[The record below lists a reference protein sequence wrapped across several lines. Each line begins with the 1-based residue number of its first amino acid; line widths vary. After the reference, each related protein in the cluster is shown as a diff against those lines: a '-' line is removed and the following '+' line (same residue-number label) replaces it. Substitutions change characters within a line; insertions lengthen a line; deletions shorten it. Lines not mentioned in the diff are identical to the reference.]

1 MRKFISK
8 RSLASLAAAGVV
20 LVMSQGAVHAG
31 VKIGFLSDMT
41 GASGVHNGE
50 SSLPVIQMAIED
62 AGGTIL
68 GEPVEVL
75 SADHL
80 NKPDVGLG
88 IAREWVD
95 QKGVNLILD
104 VNNSAAALAIND
116 MIRGKN
122 VLFASGAS
130 TTKLTNENCSDQHT
144 QWLPDSYVLSKSI
157 VLPLVKQGADKWFL
171 ITVDYAFGHDL
182 EEKSIATIKAAG
194 GEVVGAVRHSPTTTD
209 YSAFL
214 LEAQSK
220 GAKTIALVTFGSYM
234 VNIIKQVQEF
244 GMDVR
249 LVPYYLTLPDIKAV
263 GLGALKNVSTAV
275 LFYWDRND
283 KTRAFSKRYQ
293 DLYGRPPS
301 ISNAYVYQALFH
313 YLKAVKA
320 AGTTD
325 ATTVA
330 AKMRELPVEDATDIS
345 AFVRKDGR
353 VARDVYAVN
362 TKTPE
367 ESKGDWDYFTI
378 TATADKNDVNL
389 PLSESKCELVKN

>member
-1 MRKFISK
+1 MFKKGLHTIAGA
-8 RSLASLAAAGVV
+8 SLALALAAGSAAAAGVT
-20 LVMSQGAVHAG
+20 
-31 VKIGFLSDMT
+31 IGFLTDMT

-68 GEPVEVL
+68 GEPVKVL
-75 SADHL
+75 SADQL
-80 NKPDVGLG
+80 NKPDVALG
-88 IAREWVD
+88 IAREWVERE
-95 QKGVNLILD
+95 GVNFITD

-116 MIRGKN
+116 WIRGKN

-130 TTKLTNENCSDQHT
+130 TTKLVGENCSDQHT
-144 QWLPDSYVLSKSI
+144 QWLPNSDVLSKAI
-157 VLPLVKQGADKWFL
+157 VIPLVKQGADKWFM

-182 EEKSIATIKAAG
+182 EEKSIAAIKAAG
-194 GEVVGAVRHSPTTTD
+194 GEVVGSVRHSPTTTD

-220 GAKTIALVTFGSYM
+220 GAKTIGLVTFGSYM

-244 GMDVR
+244 GMDVQ

-263 GLGALKNVSTAV
+263 GLDALKNVSTSV

-283 KTRAFSKRYQ
+283 KTRAFARRYEER
-293 DLYGRPPS
+293 YGRKPT
-301 ISNAYVYQALFH
+301 ISNAYVYQAVHH

-325 ATTVA
+325 AKAVA
-330 AKMRELPVEDATDIS
+330 AKMRELKVEDATDIS
-345 AFVRKDGR
+345 AYVSEDGR
-353 VARDVYAVN
+353 VVRDMYAVK
-362 TKTPE
+362 TKTAA

-378 TATADKNDVNL
+378 TATADKDTIFT
-389 PLSESKCELVKN
+389 PISESKCPYVKK